1 MSIIWSSMQE
11 AGRLLA
17 NGDPVVWQII
27 TLSLRVSSVATAIG
41 MLIGLPLGYVLGT
54 TVFAGR
60 RVIALL
66 VILLV
71 NTGMGLPPVVVGLF
85 VTLALS
91 RSGPLG
97 FMGWLFTPQAMVL
110 AQVIIATPLI
120 AGVSAAAVGAVPEEL
135 RLQARSLG
143 AGRLAEGLLT
153 LNEARGGVLS
163 AIVAGFGGVI
173 SEIGAVMMVGGNIE
187 GYTRV
192 MTTAIVTETRMG
204 NTGNAIALAFILL
217 GLALAVNGLLTWLQ
231 HMGAAYER

>member
-1 MSIIWSSMQE
+1 VSLLIDSTIHAWQLLLTGD
-11 AGRLLA
+11 AG
-17 NGDPVVWQII
+17 VWQII
-27 TLSLRVSSVATAIG
+27 LLSLRVSAVATMIG
-41 MLIGLPLGYVLGT
+41 IVIGLPLGYILGT
-54 TVFAGR
+54 TVFSGR
-60 RVIALL
+60 RVMALL

-85 VTLALS
+85 VTLMLS

-97 FMGWLFTPQAMVL
+97 FMSLLFTPQAMVI

-120 AGVSAAAVGAVPEEL
+120 AGVSAASVAAVPVEL

-143 AGRLAEGLLT
+143 ASRLQEGWLT
-153 LNEARGGVLS
+153 LKETRAGVLA

-204 NTGNAIALAFILL
+204 HEGNAIALALILL
-217 GLALAVNGLLTWLQ
+217 GLAIVVNSLLTWLQ
-231 HMGAAYER
+231 HAGGAYER

>member
-1 MSIIWSSMQE
+1 MLE
-11 AGRLLA
+11 AVRLLVSGNA
-17 NGDPVVWQII
+17 DVWQII
-27 TLSLRVSSVATAIG
+27 TLSLRVSAVATAIG

-54 TVFAGR
+54 TIFSGR

-91 RSGPLG
+91 RSAPLG
-97 FMGWLFTPQAMVL
+97 GLGWLFTPTAMVV

-120 AGVSAAAVGAVPEEL
+120 AGVTAASVGAVPEEL

-143 AGRLAEGLLT
+143 ASRFAEGILT
-153 LNEARGGVLS
+153 LNEARAGVLT
-163 AIVAGFGGVI
+163 AVVAGFGGVI

-187 GYTRV
+187 GHTRV

-204 NTGNAIALAFILL
+204 NTGTALALAFILL
-217 GLALAVNGLLTWLQ
+217 GLALVINGGLTWLQ
-231 HMGAAYER
+231 HAGAAYER